1 MQDKKTDFGF
11 KNVSISDKTDLVKRV
26 FNNVASRYDLM
37 NDLMSGG
44 LHRLWKKQFIS
55 HIPRNPGT
63 KLLDVAGG
71 TGDITLA
78 YMDTTKDLKTKATVY
93 DINEAML
100 EEGRIKAFDKNN
112 FKNISWECGPAEKL
126 PFKDNSFD
134 VYTVSFGLR
143 NITEKETALAEGYR
157 VLKPGG
163 TLLCLEF
170 SQVDSHTLQKIYDFY
185 SLKVIPLMGKV
196 VANDGDSYKYLV
208 ESIRRFPD
216 QETLKGMIETAGFTN
231 VVYKNLN
238 KGIVAIHQG
247 WKV

>member
-55 HIPRNPGT
+55 RIPRHPGA

-78 YMDTTKDLKTKATVY
+78 YMENSRGLNTQATIY

-100 EEGRIKAFDKNN
+100 EEGRTKAYDQNN
-112 FKNISWECGPAEKL
+112 FKNITWKCGPAEKL
-126 PFKDNSFD
+126 PFKDGTFD
-134 VYTVSFGLR
+134 AYTISFGLR
-143 NITEKETALAEGYR
+143 NVTEKEQALTEAYR

-163 TLLCLEF
+163 TFLCLEF
-170 SQVDSHTLQKIYDFY
+170 SQVHDDTLQKLYDFY

-216 QETLKGMIETAGFTN
+216 QEALKGMIKDAGFTN
-231 VVYKNLN
+231 VGHENLN
-238 KGIVAIHQG
+238 KGVVAIHQG
-247 WKV
+247 WKA

>member
-11 KNVSISDKTDLVKRV
+11 KNVSISEKTDLVKRV
-26 FNNVASRYDLM
+26 FNNVASRYDIM

-44 LHRLWKKQFIS
+44 LHRLWKKQFVS
-55 HIPRNPGT
+55 RIPRNPT
-63 KLLDVAGG
+63 TNLLDVAGG

-78 YMDTTKDLKTKATVY
+78 YMESTSDLKTKATVY

-100 EEGRIKAFDKNN
+100 EKGRVKAFDKNN
-112 FKNISWECGPAEKL
+112 FKNITWECGPAEKL
-126 PFKDNSFD
+126 PFKDNTFD
-134 VYTVSFGLR
+134 AYTISFGLR
-143 NITEKETALAEGYR
+143 NVTEKEAALAEAFR

-163 TLLCLEF
+163 TFLCLEF
-170 SQVDSHTLQKIYDFY
+170 SQVDNATLEKLYNFY

-216 QETLKGMIETAGFTN
+216 QETLKGMIETAGFKN
-231 VVYKNLN
+231 VVYENLN

-247 WKV
+247 WK